1 MKKVGAAYLVSVFD
15 ENSCASFMG
24 SIWNEAG
31 VYNHT
36 LTWNLGASGTYS
48 DFIFNDIIR
57 EKELSGVLSNR
68 ACVL

>member
-1 MKKVGAAYLVSVFD
+1 MKKVDAAYLVSVFD

-24 SIWNEAG
+24 SMWNEAG

-48 DFIFNDIIR
+48 DFIFND
-57 EKELSGVLSNR
+57 L
-68 ACVL
+68 